1 MPATTPQLPA
11 EPLCLVFGDEAF
23 LVRDRAGQVYDG
35 WCADAGGEDHEI
47 IDGVVRNAAEASDA
61 LARLNEAVQTL
72 PFFGGSKVVWLRDAN
87 FLGDDRTASSR
98 DVTDQLN
105 GLAKGWETFDWQ
117 GVRVLVSAGKV
128 DKRKTFF
135 KTAKKI
141 GIVED
146 LSVADKERGN
156 RAALI
161 VRQRLAELG
170 KKIEANVVDELVLLS
185 GTNLQQLHIESE
197 KLSVYVG
204 EREEVTRQ
212 DVHAIAT
219 RTKQS
224 KAFALADAFG
234 ERNLP
239 RLLRV
244 LDEELWEVRL
254 DAKKSPIALLYGLIS
269 KVRTMIFLREMLR
282 LKWIRPGAAYPQ
294 FKSQLEAI
302 PDERLPVDR
311 KFNPKAMHPY
321 MLFNALGHARR
332 YTVEEL
338 AEAMEILLHCNR
350 QLVSSGT
357 DDTLLIQQALVRIVS
372 KKV

>member
-1 MPATTPQLPA
+1 M
-11 EPLCLVFGDEAF
+11 CNCCRF
-23 LVRDRAGQVYDG
+23 
-35 WCADAGGEDHEI
+35 
-47 IDGVVRNAAEASDA
+47 
-61 LARLNEAVQTL
+61 
-72 PFFGGSKVVWLRDAN
+72 
-87 FLGDDRTASSR
+87 
-98 DVTDQLN
+98 
-105 GLAKGWETFDWQ
+105 
-117 GVRVLVSAGKV
+117 
-128 DKRKTFF
+128 
-135 KTAKKI
+135 
-141 GIVED
+141 
-146 LSVADKERGN
+146 
-156 RAALI
+156 
-161 VRQRLAELG
+161 
-170 KKIEANVVDELVLLS
+170 VLLS

-204 EREEVTRQ
+204 EREEGTRQ

-357 DDTLLIQQALVRIVS
+357 DDTLLLQQALVRIVS
-372 KKV
+372 KEG